1 VAAAREY
8 SRLGHRSAA
17 DSEAEAT
24 IRRMRL
30 ALAMV
35 ALVIVCGTAGYMLIT
50 HMGFLAA
57 LFMTVTTITTV
68 GYGEVEPLGPA
79 GRWFSIV
86 LILGGVG
93 LSLYTLASAFEM
105 LVSQQFQEWRQRKK
119 MSTCIDKIIDHYI
132 ICGYGRIGRQIADEL
147 AEAGEP
153 FVVIDADPD
162 RCARLLERGIP
173 FVEGDATLDDVL
185 HEAGIERARG
195 FVGALNSDADNV
207 MTVVSARGLNPDLFI
222 VARAALPEA
231 EKKLRRAGANE
242 VISPYVV
249 GAHRISLSLLRPG
262 VASFLTAL
270 VYNKDIETEITEH
283 SIAEGSPL
291 AGQTLEGAGMAH
303 EREVLPLAIMR
314 EGKLIF
320 SPLPD
325 TVLQIGDTLI
335 IVTSLQSLQVERK

>member
-1 VAAAREY
+1 MSLQNRPPTETIPPDLRSSLQSRKQASSAREY
-8 SRLGHRSAA
+8 SRLGRRSAA
-17 DSEAEAT
+17 DREAEAA

-35 ALVIVCGTAGYMLIT
+35 ALVIVSGTIGYMLIS
-50 HMGFLAA
+50 HMDFLSA

-68 GYGEVEPLGPA
+68 GYGEVKPLGPA

-119 MSTCIDKIIDHYI
+119 MSTRIGNISRHFI

-147 AEAGEP
+147 TEAGES
-153 FVVIDADPD
+153 FVVIDADPA
-162 RCARLLERGIP
+162 RCSRLLERDIP
-173 FVEGDATLDDVL
+173 YVEGDATLDDVL
-185 HEAGIERARG
+185 LEAGIERARG

-231 EKKLRRAGANE
+231 ESKLQRAGADE

-283 SIAEGSPL
+283 TVTEDSPL

-303 EREVLPLAIMR
+303 GREVLRWRSCAR
-314 EGKLIF
+314 AN
-320 SPLPD
+320 
-325 TVLQIGDTLI
+325 
-335 IVTSLQSLQVERK
+335 